1 MKNRKLSFFGRIF
14 GTKESDNECYDAF
27 ISYRRET
34 GSDLASLLKIQLE
47 NTHHKRIFLD
57 VKELQVGRF
66 DEMLLSRIEETPN
79 FILILSKDSLD
90 RCTIKTDWLIREIM
104 QAISTRRNIIPV
116 LTDNFSFPSEDL
128 WKNLP
133 PEMRVLQSLNGIQY
147 NHLYQD
153 PAIEKIN
160 AFMKTEMAH
169 VLIQKQD
176 SISQPIASGDSLVP
190 LVPIKI
196 LPTSEVPHSND
207 IPPTN
212 QGVSSSTGEPEPS
225 LKVKTMATMD
235 PKQEEDAGNTPPN
248 VTENEIIVPVHED
261 PKLTRPI
268 ELTSEPYTVITGV
281 LVTKTNGEKINLPEF
296 GIGWDN
302 MGRAVRDF
310 FKIERGGGSMSVPW
324 NRIDSVLIKKWD
336 DILLQLC
343 DGKTID
349 KVKPGFGP
357 LVGIDDSGFAFN
369 LAFDNMQSIIVLRN
383 NALTEVEALIKDIPD
398 LVKRISPN
406 SSYSSTINIERDN
419 QGVLVT
425 HDLFF
430 QKKLATNGHSTFRL
444 PGLHTFT
451 VNDNFVSINIASYG
465 SFGLAVYDHGT
476 AHVLAHAFNRLNT
489 LMYEKY
495 GFSTLQE

>member
-1 MKNRKLSFFGRIF
+1 MKNRKLGFFGRMF
-14 GTKESDNECYDAF
+14 GTKKSDNERYDAF

-90 RCTIKTDWLIREIM
+90 RCTIKTDWLKREIM
-104 QAISTRRNIIPV
+104 QAINTGRNIIPV
-116 LTDNFSFPSEDL
+116 LTDNFSFPSEEL

-133 PEMRVLQSLNGIQY
+133 SEMRVLQSLNGIQY

-160 AFMKTEMAH
+160 AFMKDEMSH
-169 VLIQKQD
+169 VLIQKRD
-176 SISQPIASGDSLVP
+176 SISQPTINGDVI
-190 LVPIKI
+190 VPIKI
-196 LPTSEVPHSND
+196 LPTSEVPRSND
-207 IPPTN
+207 IPQTN
-212 QGVSSSTGEPEPS
+212 PGVSSSMGEPKPS
-225 LKVKTMATMD
+225 LKVKTASTMD
-235 PKQEEDAGNTPPN
+235 PNQVENTGNTHHRVP
-248 VTENEIIVPVHED
+248 ENEIIVPVHEG
-261 PKLTRPI
+261 PKHTLPI
-268 ELTSEPYTVITGV
+268 VLTSEPYTVITGV
-281 LVTKTNGEKINLPEF
+281 LVTKTDGEEVNLPEF

-310 FKIERGGGSMSVPW
+310 FKIERGGGSMNIPW
-324 NRIDSVLIKKWD
+324 NRIDSVMIKKWD
-336 DILLQLC
+336 DILLLLC

-349 KVKPGFGP
+349 KVKPGFGR
-357 LVGIDDSGFAFN
+357 LVGNDDSGFAFN

-383 NALTEVEALIKDIPD
+383 SAITEVEALIKDIPD

-406 SSYSSTINIERDN
+406 SSYSSIIDIAHDN

-430 QKKLATNGHSTFRL
+430 QKKPATNGHSTFRL
-444 PGLHTFT
+444 PGLHTFAAS
-451 VNDNFVSINIASYG
+451 DNSVSINIASYG
-465 SFGLAVYDHGT
+465 CFNLSVYDRGT
-476 AHVLAHAFNRLNT
+476 AYALAHAFNRLNT